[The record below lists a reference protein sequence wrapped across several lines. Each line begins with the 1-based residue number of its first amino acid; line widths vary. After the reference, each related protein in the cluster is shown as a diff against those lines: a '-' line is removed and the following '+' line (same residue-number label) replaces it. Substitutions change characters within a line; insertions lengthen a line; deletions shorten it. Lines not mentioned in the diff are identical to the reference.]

1 MRGSKVLISIVGFKN
16 CCDVVNCLGSLS
28 KSTHREFVLS
38 ICENG
43 GPAAYSALVT
53 SLIQVAEPA
62 PCPTSAVAPHV
73 TDVAEFVLRPHGQRI
88 HVFSAASNSGFAGG
102 VNATLSAFADDES
115 WSAVWLLN
123 PDTMPHEDALQALV
137 SRQAETGAD
146 IVGSRL
152 VLASTGKIQ
161 VYGGGR
167 WRPLLARGYNLG
179 LGADG
184 DAPVNA
190 NAIEQDLDFIFG
202 ASLYATRDFIRR
214 HGVMKETFF
223 LYYEEIEWC
232 MRSKSLKLAYAHD
245 SIVRHFHGSTIGSAK
260 KWAARPPL
268 AVYLDERNR
277 LIFSRDRYHI
287 LYPLIVI
294 AAFGMILRY
303 LGHGSVRNF
312 FVALRGWL
320 DGVLGRAGKPKWL
333 GQW

>member
-1 MRGSKVLISIVGFKN
+1 
-16 CCDVVNCLGSLS
+16 
-28 KSTHREFVLS
+28 
-38 ICENG
+38 
-43 GPAAYSALVT
+43 
-53 SLIQVAEPA
+53 
-62 PCPTSAVAPHV
+62 
-73 TDVAEFVLRPHGQRI
+73 
-88 HVFSAASNSGFAGG
+88 
-102 VNATLSAFADDES
+102 
-115 WSAVWLLN
+115 
-123 PDTMPHEDALQALV
+123 
-137 SRQAETGAD
+137 
-146 IVGSRL
+146 
-152 VLASTGKIQ
+152 
-161 VYGGGR
+161 
-167 WRPLLARGYNLG
+167 
-179 LGADG
+179 
-184 DAPVNA
+184 
-190 NAIEQDLDFIFG
+190 
-202 ASLYATRDFIRR
+202 
-214 HGVMKETFF
+214 MKETFF